1 MDMHWTCVGCPWHV
15 SCLEAV
21 IYESCLISPCGL
33 MDIYYWT
40 IVVRF
45 QIGEEAEIWLPLGY
59 KALQLKQ

>member
-1 MDMHWTCVGCPWHV
+1 MHWTCVGCHWHV

-33 MDIYYWT
+33 NDIYYWT

-45 QIGEEAEIWLPLGY
+45 QIGEEPEIQLSLGY
-59 KALQLKQ
+59 KALQLEQ